1 MMPAAPSLTDTEREA
16 HIASYSALM
25 LAAHERGDIAEAR
38 VWMQLQNTAILAR
51 SEALQAAR
59 HREFERRVEEGGC
72 YFAEA
77 GELSRDLMGL
87 QEAARG

>member
-1 MMPAAPSLTDTEREA
+1 MTPATPSLTDTEREA
-16 HIASYSALM
+16 HIASCAALM

-38 VWMQLQNTAILAR
+38 VWMHLQNTAILAR

-59 HREFERRVEEGGC
+59 HAEFERRVEEGGC

-77 GELSRDLMGL
+77 GELHRDLMDI
-87 QEAARG
+87 ERMVA